1 MLDDFFASWD
11 LFANA
16 WLSAWLIAG
25 LLATLGV
32 AVLARQQVF
41 LGAAMSQAA
50 TACVAVSMVLAAST
64 HAAGWLRQGGDTIV
78 AVLGAIATALLV
90 GLGRGHRE
98 SQTAWVFLVGSAVA
112 MLVVA
117 HTPHGLEEVNR
128 MVASSL
134 VGATLFDVIAFAV
147 LLMLVAGVVAL
158 QGRRIVAMLLDPPYA
173 VAAGVPVARW
183 EWILAV
189 VLGLSVGWAL
199 HVAGLLYAFGC
210 LVLPGMAAR
219 HLARETRTMLWLAP
233 LLAVLCSFVGSVA
246 ADAYDLPPAQVAVAF
261 MAGLVPV
268 AAGVRWL
275 RSWA

>member
-1 MLDDFFASWD
+1 MLDGFLSSWS

-25 LLATLGV
+25 LLGMLGI

-64 HAAGWLRQGGDTIV
+64 HAAGWLRQGGDTAV
-78 AVLGAIATALLV
+78 AVIGAIATALLV

-98 SQTAWVFLVGSAVA
+98 SQTAWVFLVGSAAA

-128 MVASSL
+128 LVASSL
-134 VGATLFDVIAFAV
+134 VGATLFDVIVFAV
-147 LLMLVAGVVAL
+147 LLAAMAAL
-158 QGRRIVAMLLDPPYA
+158 AATQGRRIRAMLLDPAYA
-173 VAAGVPVARW
+173 VASGVPVAAW
-183 EWILAV
+183 EWKLAV
-189 VLGLSVGWAL
+189 VLGFSVGWAL

-210 LVLPGMAAR
+210 LVLPAMAAR
-219 HLARETRTMLWLAP
+219 HLARETRTMFWLSP
-233 LLAVLCSFVGSVA
+233 LLAVVCAVVGSIA

-261 MAGLVPV
+261 MAGLVPI